1 MRYFYNIRSV
11 IFAADLKMLNVPANL
26 LETAKS
32 YIFIIIAG
40 LVVTYLYDACAAAL
54 RSLGDSV
61 TPLVILAISVILNII
76 GDLFFVVILKKWCKR
91 CGNRNGTCT
100 VDCIYCLLDLYD
112 KAI

>member
-1 MRYFYNIRSV
+1 
-11 IFAADLKMLNVPANL
+11 MLNVPANL

-76 GDLFFVVILKKWCKR
+76 GDLFFVVILK
-91 CGNRNGTCT
+91 
-100 VDCIYCLLDLYD
+100 VV
-112 KAI
+112 